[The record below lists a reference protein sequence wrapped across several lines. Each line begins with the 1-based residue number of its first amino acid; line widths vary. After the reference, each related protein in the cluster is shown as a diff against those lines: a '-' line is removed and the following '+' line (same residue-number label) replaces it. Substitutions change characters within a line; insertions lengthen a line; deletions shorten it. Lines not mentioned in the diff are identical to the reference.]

1 MNTRR
6 EPGPPGPPDR
16 PPGPA
21 SRILL
26 TGATGFVGR
35 RLVRHLR
42 AAGHQVT
49 ALVRGTSRTRALTAA
64 RVAVAVGDLGTGAG
78 LRAAAEGAD
87 CVIHLAG
94 TVSSRTARGYWR
106 TNADGTRRLA
116 GTLASLPD
124 PPRLVLCSS
133 LAAGGPSPDGRPRTE
148 DQPAAPVS
156 HYGRSK
162 LAGEQA
168 VREVSDAL
176 RAVVLRPPIVYGP
189 GDPAFLPAVLAMVRA
204 GVAVQAG
211 RAPGRYSLL
220 HVDDLCAALTAACAH
235 GRPLRPA
242 DPVSG
247 VHYLSDGAEH
257 TWDAICRTVAAALGR
272 GRPPVV
278 TVPLAAARA
287 AAALAEAVTL
297 PSGRLPALTR
307 DKVREMRH
315 PVWTCSGEYGRQALE
330 LPPPLP
336 FDVGVARY
344 LARPTR

>member
-1 MNTRR
+1 M
-6 EPGPPGPPDR
+6 
-16 PPGPA
+16 
-21 SRILL
+21 

-42 AAGHQVT
+42 ATGHQVT
-49 ALVRGTSRTRALTAA
+49 ALVRRSSVTHPLTAA
-64 RVAVAVGDLGTGAG
+64 GVGIAPGDLDTGEG
-78 LRAAAEGAD
+78 LRAAAETAD

-106 TNADGTRRLA
+106 TNAEGTRRLA
-116 GTLASLPD
+116 DALASLPD

-133 LAAGGPSPDGRPRTE
+133 LAAAGPSPDGRPRTE

-168 VREVSDAL
+168 VRGLSGSLD
-176 RAVVLRPPIVYGP
+176 AVVLRPPIVYGP
-189 GDPAFLPAVLAMVRA
+189 GDPAFLPAVLSMIRA
-204 GVAVQAG
+204 GVVVQAG

-220 HVDDLCAALTAACAH
+220 HVDDLCAALTAACVR
-235 GRPLRPA
+235 GRPLRPD

-247 VHYLSDGAEH
+247 VHHLSDGGEH
-257 TWDAICRTVAAALGR
+257 TWDAVCRTVATALGR

-278 TVPLAAARA
+278 TVPFAVARA
-287 AAALAEAVTL
+287 AAVLAEAVTL
-297 PSGRLPALTR
+297 PSVRLPALTR

-315 PVWTCSGEYGRQALE
+315 PVWTCSGERGRRALG

-344 LARPTR
+344 LAHLTR